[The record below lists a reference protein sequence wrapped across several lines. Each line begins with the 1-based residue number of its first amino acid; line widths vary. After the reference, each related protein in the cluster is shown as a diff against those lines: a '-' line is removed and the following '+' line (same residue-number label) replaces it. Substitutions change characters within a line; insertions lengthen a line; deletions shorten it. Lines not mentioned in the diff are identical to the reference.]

1 MDGGKTVV
9 SGPNAGIERCRVGDV
24 VRHGRAITVECAV
37 DPQRLRR
44 AIRNPGPAPD
54 DRVAVVAPAPR
65 PVHEHVGH
73 VHPEMGVKIRTALAG
88 AGRSR
93 GLTTPRD
100 DELAAIRGELA
111 SIAVDT
117 GDTAPH
123 RRAVAETAAET
134 ERARERVAAARG
146 RLEAAREHG
155 LDVTEAASELEA
167 AVRELSEVET
177 DGVAARQRLDRARAA
192 ARDRRETR
200 ERRFRLED
208 RLANVERAARA
219 HLVAR
224 LRESYADAIDA
235 VPGSGRVDD
244 PFAAD
249 PVTAA
254 LAVARVGALS
264 APVLLDCDR
273 FGSGARASEFLD
285 APVIEI

>member
-1 MDGGKTVV
+1 VAP
-9 SGPNAGIERCRVGDV
+9 GPNAGVEGTVRCRVGDV

-37 DPQRLRR
+37 DPAQLLR
-44 AIRNPGPAPD
+44 AIRDPGPAPE
-54 DRVAVVAPAPR
+54 DRVAVVAPAPQ

-73 VHPEMGVKIRTALAG
+73 VHPAMGLRTRTALAR
-88 AGRSR
+88 AGRTR
-93 GLTTPRD
+93 GLTTPC
-100 DELAAIRGELA
+100 DEDLAAAREQLA
-111 SIAVDT
+111 SIAVEP
-117 GDTAPH
+117 GDTTPH

-155 LDVTEAASELEA
+155 LDVAEASSELEA

-177 DGVAARQRLDRARAA
+177 QGAAARQRLDSAREA

-200 ERRFRLED
+200 ERQFRLED
-208 RLANVERAARA
+208 RIANLEREARA
-219 HLVAR
+219 NLVDR
-224 LRESYADAIDA
+224 LREPYADAIDA

-244 PFAAD
+244 PFAAG

-264 APVLLDCDR
+264 APVVIECDR
-273 FGSGARASEFLD
+273 FGSAARASEFLD
-285 APVIEI
+285 APVVEI